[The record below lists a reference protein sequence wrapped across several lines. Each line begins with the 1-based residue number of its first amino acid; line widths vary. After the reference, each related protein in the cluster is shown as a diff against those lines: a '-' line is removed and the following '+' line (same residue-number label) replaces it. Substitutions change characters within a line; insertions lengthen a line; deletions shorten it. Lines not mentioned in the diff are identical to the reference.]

1 MDISNLN
8 TKAQILVQTLTNQV
22 CQQHGSSSMSTAIYE
37 TAWLSMITRRT
48 DLGVLLLFPE
58 SFQYIL
64 ESQAQDGGWETYAST
79 VDGILNTAAALLSII
94 KFSTTQNSNFSG
106 LDLGPRVALATN
118 RLMIQL
124 QTWDVEKSDHVG
136 FEILVPALLDMLEE
150 YNIKFEFTGRS
161 ALQSLRDIKMAKF
174 HPEVLYGPTKT
185 TLLHSLEA
193 FIGKID
199 FDRIAH
205 HKTHGHFMASPSSTA
220 AYLMNCSAW
229 DREAEVYLRSAIT
242 NSIGRGTGSVP
253 CAFPTTIFET
263 TWILSTLLKSHFS
276 NSVLGPYNLNI
287 LSEFLKKEFQAHE
300 GIVGFAP
307 LVLADADDTAKTIDT
322 LNLLGDLVSPDKM
335 ISTYETA
342 THFQTYGSERTASFS
357 ANCNVLSALLN
368 VRDPSCYIKQIG
380 KAASFLCKAWSLGKI
395 QDKWNL
401 SVHYSMMLLT
411 QTLRRLLELWSHGKL
426 SSLPVDLV
434 KEVPLIL
441 TQVLIQTLY
450 SQNKDGSWGQSCET
464 SSYALLTLT
473 NSSPFPWSQNMAP
486 KVIESI
492 QKCRQYLA
500 SNSMH
505 WGDKNYIWVEKVTYG
520 SGLLSQAY
528 CIAAYNEALD
538 FSNGSHSWSR
548 DLIEL
553 TNVNQ
558 SAVKKFTRFFSKL
571 PIFSQVPEW
580 AIQASIIEGYQFLPR
595 LNEAKHMVFPRKN
608 MTKDSYLEYIP
619 ITWTI
624 CNNYS
629 GAFLSNELLL
639 DMMTVSMLNYQ
650 VDEFM
655 ETAVHDAFKNDLE
668 SAKCM
673 IRRIT
678 IQSEKKFHGNV
689 NSKPQ
694 SVELNQS
701 DAVAI
706 AENLETNE
714 INGINAN
721 HDMEKILQNFVSHIL
736 SNPKVNPQQNGLA
749 RELETFIMA
758 HLDQIHDNRVLGE
771 QNPPDSQPVE
781 VTNFAK
787 SGQTYFD
794 WVHTTSAAHTSCL
807 YSFSYFSCLISA
819 KPSHHG
825 IFSTIQQKYLAQDFR
840 GHLATMCRQYNDL
853 GSVSRDR
860 LEQNLNSI
868 NFREFNFC
876 GGIRAEFSSTG
887 SIHADETQRKAALY
901 QMAEYERACMSTAFK
916 ELSKTLDDYTKT
928 ALQVFVDV
936 TDLYGQIYVA
946 RDIASRMR

>member
-1 MDISNLN
+1 MDISKLN
-8 TKAQILVQTLTNQV
+8 TKAQILVQTITNQV
-22 CQQHGSSSMSTAIYE
+22 FDYSELQFC
-37 TAWLSMITRRT
+37 
-48 DLGVLLLFPE
+48 
-58 SFQYIL
+58 
-64 ESQAQDGGWETYAST
+64 
-79 VDGILNTAAALLSII
+79 
-94 KFSTTQNSNFSG
+94 G
-106 LDLGPRVALATN
+106 LDLGPRFTSATN

-150 YNIKFEFTGRS
+150 SNIKFEFTGRS

-174 HPEVLYGPTKT
+174 HPEVLYRPTKT

-199 FDRIAH
+199 FDRIVH

-220 AYLMNCSAW
+220 AYLMNCSVW
-229 DREAEVYLRSAIT
+229 DQEAEVYLRSAIT
-242 NSIGRGTGSVP
+242 NT
-253 CAFPTTIFET
+253 
-263 TWILSTLLKSHFS
+263 
-276 NSVLGPYNLNI
+276 
-287 LSEFLKKEFQAHE
+287 
-300 GIVGFAP
+300 P
-307 LVLADADDTAKTIDT
+307 LVLADADDTANTIDT
-322 LNLLGDLVSPDKM
+322 LNLLGDLVISDKM

-342 THFQTYGSERTASFS
+342 THFHTYGSERTASFC
-357 ANCNVLSALLN
+357 ANCNVLSALIN

-380 KAASFLCKAWSLGKI
+380 KAASFLCKAWSLGKV

-411 QTLRRLLELWSHGKL
+411 QPLRRLLELWIHGKL
-426 SSLPVDLV
+426 FSLPVDLV
-434 KEVPLIL
+434 REVPLIL
-441 TQVLIQTLY
+441 TQVLIRTLY

-492 QKCRQYLA
+492 QKCREYLA

-505 WGDKNYIWVEKVTYG
+505 WGDKNYIWVGKVTYG

-558 SAVKKFTRFFSKL
+558 SAVKRFTRFFSKL

-580 AIQASIIEGYQFLPR
+580 AIQASITEGYQFLPR
-595 LNEAKHMVFPRKN
+595 LNEARHGFSTR
-608 MTKDSYLEYIP
+608 EYDE
-619 ITWTI
+619 
-624 CNNYS
+624 
-629 GAFLSNELLL
+629 GF
-639 DMMTVSMLNYQ
+639 VSMLNYQ

-655 ETAVHDAFKNDLE
+655 ETAVHDAFKNDVE

-678 IQSEKKFHGNV
+678 IQSEKKFHGNI
-689 NSKPQ
+689 NGKPQ
-694 SVELNQS
+694 SVKLNQS
-701 DAVAI
+701 DAVTI

-721 HDMEKILQNFVSHIL
+721 HDMEKILQDFVYHIL
-736 SNPKVNPQQNGLA
+736 SNPKVNPQQDGLA
-749 RELETFIMA
+749 RELESFIMA
-758 HLDQIHDNRVLGE
+758 HLDQIHDNRVL
-771 QNPPDSQPVE
+771 
-781 VTNFAK
+781 
-787 SGQTYFD
+787 
-794 WVHTTSAAHTSCL
+794 
-807 YSFSYFSCLISA
+807 
-819 KPSHHG
+819 
-825 IFSTIQQKYLAQDFR
+825 DFR

-860 LEQNLNSI
+860 LEQNLDRI
-868 NFREFNFC
+868 NFHEFNFC
-876 GGIRAEFSSTG
+876 EGTRAEIFSTG

-901 QMAEYERACMSTAFK
+901 KMAEYERACMSTAIE
-916 ELSKTLDDYTKT
+916 ELSKTLDGYTKT
-928 ALQVFVDV
+928 ALQGVVYV
-936 TDLYGQIYVA
+936 TDLYGQIYVT
-946 RDIASRMR
+946 RDITSRIY